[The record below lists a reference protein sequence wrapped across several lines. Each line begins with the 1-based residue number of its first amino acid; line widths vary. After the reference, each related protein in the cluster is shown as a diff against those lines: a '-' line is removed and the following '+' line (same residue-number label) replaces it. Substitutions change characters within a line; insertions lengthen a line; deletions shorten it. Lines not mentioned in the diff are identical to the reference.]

1 MSDVPD
7 PDLVELAHQMFD
19 LARNGE
25 TELLTAYVQEGVPVD
40 LTDSAGNT
48 LLMLAAY
55 HGHAD
60 TAYRILQQ
68 PDYPGWGYMNA
79 RGATTIWERWD
90 GIRTDAFRSNRIGIG
105 RGLGGMVAQ
114 TGDSYMTSD
123 YLHDMRFSHDKS
135 PYKTH
140 FSASL
145 TASGLKKPSSGGG
158 PAYYF
163 HIDADGQLLI
173 AGGEYMPPSDRLRAI
188 RQRVIEDAAGFS
200 KVLRN
205 KSIKDNYGG
214 LQEEGKLTRPPKG
227 FDADSPHLEYIK
239 LKNFI
244 VWKES
249 SLKKKI
255 PADIGKEVLAGFKDA
270 YPLVSWLRQVPL
282 IIAE

>member
-1 MSDVPD
+1 M
-7 PDLVELAHQMFD
+7 HI
-19 LARNGE
+19 R
-25 TELLTAYVQEGVPVD
+25 D
-40 LTDSAGNT
+40 LTQFLAELSENNNRAWFVMNKPRYDILRAEFLELVTRLIADISKFDPIMAGCNPKKA
-48 LLMLAAY
+48 LF
-55 HGHAD
+55 
-60 TAYRILQQ
+60 RI
-68 PDYPGWGYMNA
+68 
-79 RGATTIWERWD
+79 
-90 GIRTDAFRSNRIGIG
+90 NR
-105 RGLGGMVAQ
+105 
-114 TGDSYMTSD
+114 
-123 YLHDMRFSHDKS
+123 DMRFSHDKS